1 MVELMFSS
9 TGRMSRAAF
18 LACAAVLLAI
28 GYAYAYEVAPR
39 VDPRLGWI
47 VYPLLLFPTAC
58 ILSKR
63 LHDRGRAGWWAF
75 VPVWALVEADV
86 VSWPDASG
94 FFPVLLVVAG
104 VIGLLSSVRRSR
116 RSRRDDE
123 PEVAP

>member
-18 LACAAVLLAI
+18 LACAAMLLALAA
-28 GYAYAYEVAPR
+28 GYQYWAAPR
-39 VDPRLGWI
+39 LDPRLGWI

-75 VPVWALVEADV
+75 APVWALVEA
-86 VSWPDASG
+86 WPRPGTPLGYVA
-94 FFPVLLVVAG
+94 LVVLA
-104 VIGLLSSVRRSR
+104 
-116 RSRRDDE
+116 
-123 PEVAP
+123 VAFV